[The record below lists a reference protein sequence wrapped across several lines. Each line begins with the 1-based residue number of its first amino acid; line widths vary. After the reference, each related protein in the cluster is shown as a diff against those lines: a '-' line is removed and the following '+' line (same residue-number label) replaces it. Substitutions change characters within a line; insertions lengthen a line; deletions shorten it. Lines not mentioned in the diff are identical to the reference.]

1 MGVVVL
7 HNPAALG
14 AALVV
19 LKHIGVHDVAH
30 LEEGRREEGREGG
43 REGWREGWR
52 GVCVSTYRRKN

>member
-30 LEEGRREEGREGG
+30 LEERKREGG
-43 REGWREGWR
+43 REGGGEGGSEGR
-52 GVCVSTYRRKN
+52 VGVSTYRRKN